1 MTIGNITM
9 KPIPFSKLSGSGN
22 DFIVIDNRRH
32 IMQEDGLSRFIAK
45 VCQRRMSVGADGL
58 ILVEDADGVDF
69 MWRYYNSDGSLADMC
84 GNGARCVALFAFLN
98 QIAGSPMSF
107 ANEAGIVAAEIL
119 GDRVKIGMPEPSDF
133 RAERILDVEKES
145 LTVSSINTGVPHV
158 VVRLDTIN
166 DLDSMDIVR
175 QGREIRFHRDFAPE
189 GTNADFVSPL
199 GKNEIAIRT
208 YERGVED
215 ETLACGTGAIA
226 GAIVSAYQSGLDSP
240 IGVRTQSGGFLNI
253 YFKQETDGFH
263 DVYLEGDARVIYTG
277 ELLEDSWKY

>member
-1 MTIGNITM
+1 M

-22 DFIVIDNRRH
+22 DFIIIDNRRH
-32 IMQEDGLSRFIAK
+32 IMKEDGLPHFIAK

-58 ILVEDADGVDF
+58 ILVEDTDGADF
-69 MWRYYNSDGSLADMC
+69 RWRYYNADGSLADMC

-98 QIAGSPMSF
+98 QIAGSSMSF
-107 ANEAGIVAAEIL
+107 VNEAGIVTAEIS
-119 GDRVKIGMPEPSDF
+119 GDRVKINMPKPSDF
-133 RAERILDVEKES
+133 TPEKILEIEKRS

-158 VVRLDTIN
+158 IVRLDTID
-166 DLDSMDIVR
+166 DLDNMDIVR

-189 GTNADFVSPL
+189 GTNANFIGLL

-226 GAIVSAYQSGLDSP
+226 GAIVAAYQSGSDSP
-240 IGVRTQSGGFLNI
+240 IKVRTRSGGFLNI
-253 YFKQETDGFH
+253 YFKREADGFH
-263 DVYLEGDARVIYTG
+263 DIYLEGDARVIYVG
-277 ELLEDSWKY
+277 ELQEDSWKY